1 MTDFVLT
8 PPEPVDPVPV
18 DRAAGL
24 IPVSA
29 EARTELSVKAQE
41 FVSAL
46 AAVDPQSPDFGRI
59 VDEALVLGE
68 AEMRVAAQ
76 IAGRLLDRTL
86 ASVSSPN
93 TTQVSVSLTE
103 LRRSV
108 RELDPQD
115 LTKLTG
121 RKILGFIP
129 GGNAA
134 KGLLARL
141 RAADEPV
148 NRIVLKLR
156 AGQDALKRD
165 NAAIKGERQRLWDLM
180 TKLSQDAALAAEMDE
195 AVERQVAILDLSDPE
210 RATALR
216 ADVLFG
222 LRQRH
227 QDLLTQLAVC
237 AQGYL
242 ALDVVRRNNDELIKG
257 IERAVSTTVTALR
270 IGVVVAAA
278 LAGQREVIDQV
289 DAVRGFTDSI
299 LRSNATLMS
308 LQGQDI
314 QRIAATPAVG
324 VEAVRTSFDQI
335 YAAIDAIDTFKARA
349 ADSMSSTVT
358 ALDAEIRRAH
368 DHLSRVREADQ
379 HHTQEPA

>member
-1 MTDFVLT
+1 MNDFVLT
-8 PPEPVDPVPV
+8 PPDPVEPVPV

-24 IPVSA
+24 IPVA
-29 EARTELSVKAQE
+29 DDAKVELSAQAQE
-41 FVSAL
+41 FISAL

-59 VDEALVLGE
+59 VDQALVLGE

-76 IAGRLLDRTL
+76 IAGRMLDRTL
-86 ASVSSPN
+86 ASVSSPHGA
-93 TTQVSVSLTE
+93 QVSTSLVE

-115 LTKLTG
+115 LTKLTS

-156 AGQDALKRD
+156 SGQDALKRD

-195 AVERQVAILDLSDPE
+195 AVGRQVDILDLSDPG

-237 AQGYL
+237 AQGYM

-270 IGVVVAAA
+270 IGVAVAAA

-289 DAVRGFTDSI
+289 DAVRGLTDSI

-324 VEAVRTSFDQI
+324 IEAVRTSFDQI

-368 DHLSRVREADQ
+368 DHLSRVRETGEQ
-379 HHTQEPA
+379 S

>member
-1 MTDFVLT
+1 MTDFALT
-8 PPEPVDPVPV
+8 PPDPVEPVPV

-24 IPVSA
+24 IPVSDKAELTSRA
-29 EARTELSVKAQE
+29 EA
-41 FVSAL
+41 FVAAL
-46 AAVDPQSPDFGRI
+46 AAADPRSPDFGRI
-59 VDEALVLGE
+59 VDDALVLGE
-68 AEMRVAAQ
+68 AEMRAAAQ
-76 IAGRLLDRTL
+76 IAGRLLDRTI
-86 ASVSSPN
+86 ASVSSPVP
-93 TTQVSVSLTE
+93 VSTSLTE

-115 LTKLTG
+115 LSRLTG
-121 RKILGFIP
+121 RKILGFLP

-134 KGLLARL
+134 RGLLARL
-141 RAADEPV
+141 RAADEPI

-156 AGQDALKRD
+156 SGQDALKRD

-180 TKLSQDAALAAEMDE
+180 TALSRDAALAGEMDE
-195 AVERQVAILDLSDPE
+195 AVERQVAVLDLAEPE
-210 RATALR
+210 RAQALR

-257 IERAVSTTVTALR
+257 VERAVSTTVTALR
-270 IGVVVAAA
+270 IGVAVAAA
-278 LAGQREVIDQV
+278 LAGQREVVDQV
-289 DAVRGFTDSI
+289 DAVRGLTDSL

-308 LQGQDI
+308 VQGEEI
-314 QRIAATPAVG
+314 QRIASTPAVG
-324 VEAVRTSFDQI
+324 IDAVRTSFDQI
-335 YAAIDAIDTFKARA
+335 YAAIDAVDTFQARA
-349 ADSMSSTVT
+349 ADSMSSTVS

-368 DHLSRVREADQ
+368 DHLSRVRGAEEQA
-379 HHTQEPA
+379 

>member
-1 MTDFVLT
+1 MTDFALT
-8 PPEPVDPVPV
+8 PPDPVEPVPV

-24 IPVSA
+24 IPVTDES
-29 EARTELSVKAQE
+29 RVELSARAQA
-41 FVSAL
+41 FVDAL
-46 AAVDPQSPDFGRI
+46 NAVDPRSPDFGRV
-59 VDEALVLGE
+59 VDQALVLGE

-86 ASVSSPN
+86 ASVSSPG
-93 TTQVSVSLTE
+93 TAQVATSLTE

-156 AGQDALKRD
+156 SGQDALKRD
-165 NAAIKGERQRLWDLM
+165 NAAVKGERQRLWDLM
-180 TKLSQDAALAAEMDE
+180 TKLSRDAALAAAMDE
-195 AVERQVAILDLSDPE
+195 AVERQVAILDLSDPG
-210 RATALR
+210 RAQALR

-270 IGVVVAAA
+270 VGVAVAAA

-289 DAVRGFTDSI
+289 DAVRGLTDSI
-299 LRSNATLMS
+299 LKSNAVLMS
-308 LQGQDI
+308 VQGQDI
-314 QRIAATPAVG
+314 QRIASAPAVG

-368 DHLSRVREADQ
+368 DHLSRVRGAE
-379 HHTQEPA
+379 EPA

>member
-8 PPEPVDPVPV
+8 PPDPVEPVLV

-24 IPVSA
+24 IPVTDES
-29 EARTELSVKAQE
+29 RVELSSQAVAFIE
-41 FVSAL
+41 AL
-46 AAVDPQSPDFGRI
+46 NAVDPQSPDFSRI

-86 ASVSSPN
+86 ASVSSPHGA
-93 TTQVSVSLTE
+93 QVSTSLAE

-121 RKILGFIP
+121 RKILGFLP

-156 AGQDALKRD
+156 SGQDALKRD

-180 TKLSQDAALAAEMDE
+180 TKLSRDAALAAEMDE
-195 AVERQVAILDLSDPE
+195 AVQRQVAILDLSDPA
-210 RATALR
+210 RAQALR

-270 IGVVVAAA
+270 IGVAVAAA

-289 DAVRGFTDSI
+289 DAVRGLTDSI
-299 LRSNATLMS
+299 LKSNATLMS

-314 QRIAATPAVG
+314 QRIASTPAVG
-324 VEAVRTSFDQI
+324 IEAVRTSFDQI
-335 YAAIDAIDTFKARA
+335 YAAIDAIDTYKARA

-368 DHLSRVREADQ
+368 DHLSRVRGAEEQ
-379 HHTQEPA
+379 P

>member
-1 MTDFVLT
+1 MADFVLT
-8 PPEPVDPVPV
+8 PPEPVEPVPV
-18 DRAAGL
+18 DRVAGL
-24 IPVSA
+24 IPITDKAALSEKASA
-29 EARTELSVKAQE
+29 

-59 VDEALVLGE
+59 VDDALVLGE

-86 ASVSSPN
+86 ASVSSPSSA
-93 TTQVSVSLTE
+93 QVSVSLAE

-129 GGNAA
+129 GGNSAR
-134 KGLLARL
+134 GLLARL

-156 AGQDALKRD
+156 SGQDALKRD

-195 AVERQVAILDLSDPE
+195 AVERQVAIFDLSDPA
-210 RATALR
+210 RAQALR

-270 IGVVVAAA
+270 IGVAVAAA

-289 DAVRGFTDSI
+289 DAVRGLTDSI
-299 LRSNATLMS
+299 LRSNANLMS

-324 VEAVRTSFDQI
+324 IEAVRTSFDQI

-349 ADSMSSTVT
+349 TDSMSSTVS

-368 DHLSRVREADQ
+368 DHLSRVRGAEEQ
-379 HHTQEPA
+379 P

>member
-1 MTDFVLT
+1 MADFVLT
-8 PPEPVDPVPV
+8 PPDPVEPVPV

-24 IPVSA
+24 IPVADDAKAELSSRA
-29 EARTELSVKAQE
+29 EA

-46 AAVDPQSPDFGRI
+46 GAVDPQSPDFSRI
-59 VDEALVLGE
+59 ADEALVLGE
-68 AEMRVAAQ
+68 TEMRLAAQ

-86 ASVSSPN
+86 ASVSSPHGA
-93 TTQVSVSLTE
+93 QVSTSLTE

-115 LTKLTG
+115 LSKLTG

-129 GGNAA
+129 GGNSAR
-134 KGLLARL
+134 GLLARL
-141 RAADEPV
+141 RAADEPL

-156 AGQDALKRD
+156 SGQDALKRD

-195 AVERQVAILDLSDPE
+195 AVQRQVAILDLAEPA
-210 RATALR
+210 RAQALR

-237 AQGYL
+237 AQGYM
-242 ALDVVRRNNDELIKG
+242 ALDVVRRNNDELVKG

-270 IGVVVAAA
+270 IGVAVAAA

-289 DAVRGFTDSI
+289 DAVRGLTDSI

-308 LQGQDI
+308 LQGADV

-324 VEAVRTSFDQI
+324 VEAVRTSFEQI

-349 ADSMSSTVT
+349 ADSMSSTVS

-368 DHLSRVREADQ
+368 DHLSRVREAGD
-379 HHTQEPA
+379 PA

>member
-1 MTDFVLT
+1 MSDFVLT
-8 PPEPVDPVPV
+8 PPDPVEPVPV

-24 IPVSA
+24 IPLSNK
-29 EARTELSVKAQE
+29 EELSTRAEE

-46 AAVDPQSPDFGRI
+46 GAVDPQSPDFSRI

-86 ASVSSPN
+86 ASVSSPHGA
-93 TTQVSVSLTE
+93 QVSTSLTE

-115 LTKLTG
+115 LSKLTG
-121 RKILGFIP
+121 RKLFGLLP

-134 KGLLARL
+134 RGLLARL

-156 AGQDALKRD
+156 SGQDALKRD

-180 TKLSQDAALAAEMDE
+180 TQLSRDAALAAEMDE
-195 AVERQVAILDLSDPE
+195 AVERQVAILDLAEPA
-210 RATALR
+210 RAQALR

-237 AQGYL
+237 AQGYM
-242 ALDVVRRNNDELIKG
+242 ALDVVRRNNDELVKG

-270 IGVVVAAA
+270 IGVAVAAA

-289 DAVRGFTDSI
+289 DAVRGLTDSI
-299 LRSNATLMS
+299 LKSNATLMS

-324 VEAVRTSFDQI
+324 IEAVRTSFDQI

-349 ADSMSSTVT
+349 ADSMSSTVS

-368 DHLSRVREADQ
+368 DHLSRVRETGDQ
-379 HHTQEPA
+379 Q

>member
-1 MTDFVLT
+1 MSDFVLT
-8 PPEPVDPVPV
+8 PPEPVEPVPV

-24 IPVSA
+24 IPVA
-29 EARTELSVKAQE
+29 DDTKVELSAKAVE
-41 FVSAL
+41 FIEAL
-46 AAVDPQSPDFGRI
+46 AAVDPQSPDFSRI

-93 TTQVSVSLTE
+93 TTQVSTSLTE

-121 RKILGFIP
+121 RKILGFVP
-129 GGNAA
+129 SGNAA

-156 AGQDALKRD
+156 SGQDSLKRD

-195 AVERQVAILDLSDPE
+195 AVERQVAILDLSDPG
-210 RATALR
+210 RANALR

-270 IGVVVAAA
+270 IGVAVAAA

-289 DAVRGFTDSI
+289 DAVRGLTDSI
-299 LRSNATLMS
+299 LKSNATLMS
-308 LQGQDI
+308 LQGPDI

-324 VEAVRTSFDQI
+324 IEAVRTSFDQI

-349 ADSMSSTVT
+349 ADSMSSTVS
-358 ALDAEIRRAH
+358 ALDTEIRRAH
-368 DHLSRVREADQ
+368 DHLSRVRGAEE
-379 HHTQEPA
+379 QE

>member
-8 PPEPVDPVPV
+8 PPDPVEPVPV

-24 IPVSA
+24 IPVTDRA
-29 EARTELSVKAQE
+29 ELSSRAEE
-41 FVSAL
+41 FVAAL
-46 AAVDPQSPDFGRI
+46 GAVDPRSPDFGRI
-59 VDEALVLGE
+59 VDDALVLGE

-86 ASVSSPN
+86 ASVSSPVP
-93 TTQVSVSLTE
+93 VSASLTE

-108 RELDPQD
+108 RALDPQD
-115 LTKLTG
+115 LSRLTG
-121 RKILGFIP
+121 RKILGFLP

-134 KGLLARL
+134 RGLLARL
-141 RAADEPV
+141 RAADEPL

-156 AGQDALKRD
+156 SGQDALRRD
-165 NAAIKGERQRLWDLM
+165 NAAIKGERRRLWDVM
-180 TKLSQDAALAAEMDE
+180 TALSRDAALAAEMDE
-195 AVERQVAILDLSDPE
+195 AVERQVAILDLAEPE
-210 RATALR
+210 RARALR
-216 ADVLFG
+216 ADVLFS

-257 IERAVSTTVTALR
+257 VERAVSTTVTALR
-270 IGVVVAAA
+270 IGVTVAAA

-289 DAVRGFTDSI
+289 DAVRGLTDSL
-299 LRSNATLMS
+299 LRSNAALMS
-308 LQGQDI
+308 LQGKDI
-314 QRIAATPAVG
+314 ERLATEPAVG
-324 VEAVRTSFDQI
+324 IDAVRTSFDQI
-335 YAAIDAIDTFKARA
+335 YAAIDAVDTFKARA
-349 ADSMSSTVT
+349 ADSMSSTVS

-368 DHLSRVREADQ
+368 DHLSRVRETGEQ
-379 HHTQEPA
+379 S

>member
-1 MTDFVLT
+1 MSDFVLT
-8 PPEPVDPVPV
+8 PPEPVEPVPV

-24 IPVSA
+24 IPIPDNT
-29 EARTELSVKAQE
+29 RTELSEHARN
-41 FVSAL
+41 FIDAL
-46 AAVDPQSPDFGRI
+46 AAVDPQSPDFSRI

-68 AEMRVAAQ
+68 SEMRVAAQ
-76 IAGRLLDRTL
+76 IAGRMLDRTL
-86 ASVSSPN
+86 ASVSSPT
-93 TTQVSVSLTE
+93 TTQVSTSLTD

-115 LTKLTG
+115 LTRLTG

-141 RAADEPV
+141 RAADEPI
-148 NRIVLKLR
+148 NRIVLNLR
-156 AGQDALKRD
+156 SGQDSLKRD

-180 TKLSQDAALAAEMDE
+180 TKLSQDTALAAQMDE
-195 AVERQVAILDLSDPE
+195 AVERQVAIFDLSDPA

-270 IGVVVAAA
+270 IGVAVAAA

-289 DAVRGFTDSI
+289 DAVRGLTDSI
-299 LRSNATLMS
+299 LRSNAALVS
-308 LQGQDI
+308 LQGHDI

-349 ADSMSSTVT
+349 ADSLSSTVS
-358 ALDAEIRRAH
+358 ALDTEIRRAH
-368 DHLSRVREADQ
+368 DHLSRVRGAEEQ
-379 HHTQEPA
+379 V

>member
-1 MTDFVLT
+1 MADFVLT
-8 PPEPVDPVPV
+8 PPEPVEPVPV

-24 IPVSA
+24 IPITDKAALA
-29 EARTELSVKAQE
+29 EKAAA
-41 FVSAL
+41 FVAAL

-59 VDEALVLGE
+59 VDDALVLGE

-86 ASVSSPN
+86 ASVSSPSSA
-93 TTQVSVSLTE
+93 QMSLSLTE

-129 GGNAA
+129 GGNSAR
-134 KGLLARL
+134 GLLARL

-156 AGQDALKRD
+156 SGQDALKRD

-180 TKLSQDAALAAEMDE
+180 TELSRHASLAAEMDE
-195 AVERQVAILDLSDPE
+195 AVERQAAIFELSDPG
-210 RATALR
+210 RAQALR

-257 IERAVSTTVTALR
+257 VERAVSTTVTALR
-270 IGVVVAAA
+270 IGVAVAAA

-289 DAVRGFTDSI
+289 DAVRGLTDSI
-299 LRSNATLMS
+299 LRSNAALMS
-308 LQGQDI
+308 VQGQDI
-314 QRIAATPAVG
+314 QRIASTPAVG
-324 VEAVRTSFDQI
+324 IEAVRTSFDQI

-349 ADSMSSTVT
+349 ADSLSGTVS

-368 DHLSRVREADQ
+368 DHLSRVRGAEEQA
-379 HHTQEPA
+379 

>member
-1 MTDFVLT
+1 MTDFALT
-8 PPEPVDPVPV
+8 PPDPVEPVPV

-24 IPVSA
+24 IPVTDES
-29 EARTELSVKAQE
+29 RVELSSQAVAFIE
-41 FVSAL
+41 AL
-46 AAVDPQSPDFGRI
+46 NAVDPQSPDFSRI

-86 ASVSSPN
+86 ASVSSPHGA
-93 TTQVSVSLTE
+93 QVSTSLAE

-156 AGQDALKRD
+156 SGQDALKRD

-180 TKLSQDAALAAEMDE
+180 TKLSRDAALAAEMDE
-195 AVERQVAILDLSDPE
+195 AVQRQVAILDLSDPG
-210 RATALR
+210 RAQALR

-270 IGVVVAAA
+270 IGVAVAAA

-289 DAVRGFTDSI
+289 DAVRGLTDSI
-299 LRSNATLMS
+299 LKSNAALMS

-314 QRIAATPAVG
+314 QRIASTPAVG
-324 VEAVRTSFDQI
+324 IEAVRTSFDQI

-368 DHLSRVREADQ
+368 DHLSRVRGAE
-379 HHTQEPA
+379 EPA

>member
-8 PPEPVDPVPV
+8 PPDPVEPVPV

-24 IPVSA
+24 IPVA
-29 EARTELSVKAQE
+29 ADARAALSSRAQE

-46 AAVDPQSPDFGRI
+46 GAVDPQSPDFSRI

-86 ASVSSPN
+86 ASVSSPHG
-93 TTQVSVSLTE
+93 TQVSTSLVE

-129 GGNAA
+129 GGNSAR
-134 KGLLARL
+134 GLLARL

-156 AGQDALKRD
+156 SGQDALKRD

-195 AVERQVAILDLSDPE
+195 AVQRQVEILDLSDPG
-210 RATALR
+210 RAQALR

-270 IGVVVAAA
+270 IGVAVAAA

-289 DAVRGFTDSI
+289 DAVRGLTDSI
-299 LRSNATLMS
+299 LQSNATLMS

-324 VEAVRTSFDQI
+324 IEAVRTSFDQI

-368 DHLSRVREADQ
+368 DHLSRVRGAEEQA
-379 HHTQEPA
+379 

>member
-8 PPEPVDPVPV
+8 PPDPVEPVPV

-24 IPVSA
+24 IPVGD
-29 EARTELSVKAQE
+29 EARVELSSQAE
-41 FVSAL
+41 GFIAAL
-46 AAVDPQSPDFGRI
+46 GAVDPQSPDFSRI

-68 AEMRVAAQ
+68 AEMRLAAQ
-76 IAGRLLDRTL
+76 IAGRMLDRTL
-86 ASVSSPN
+86 ASVSSPHGA
-93 TTQVSVSLTE
+93 QVSTSLTD

-115 LTKLTG
+115 LSKLTG
-121 RKILGFIP
+121 RKILGFLP

-134 KGLLARL
+134 RGVLARL
-141 RAADEPV
+141 RAADEPI

-156 AGQDALKRD
+156 SGQDALKRD

-180 TKLSQDAALAAEMDE
+180 TKLSADAALAGEMDE
-195 AVERQVAILDLSDPE
+195 AVERQVAIFDLAEPA
-210 RATALR
+210 RAQALR

-270 IGVVVAAA
+270 IGVAVAAA

-289 DAVRGFTDSI
+289 DAVRGLTDS
-299 LRSNATLMS
+299 LLQSNAALMS
-308 LQGQDI
+308 LQGQDV
-314 QRIAATPAVG
+314 QRIASTPAVG
-324 VEAVRTSFDQI
+324 IEAVRTSFDQI

-349 ADSMSSTVT
+349 ADSMSTTVS

-368 DHLSRVREADQ
+368 DHLSRVRGAEETA
-379 HHTQEPA
+379 

>member
-1 MTDFVLT
+1 MADFVLT
-8 PPEPVDPVPV
+8 PPDPVEPVPV

-24 IPVSA
+24 IPVADETRVELSSRA
-29 EARTELSVKAQE
+29 EA
-41 FVSAL
+41 FISAL
-46 AAVDPQSPDFGRI
+46 GAVDPQSPDFSRI
-59 VDEALVLGE
+59 ADEALVLGE
-68 AEMRVAAQ
+68 AEMRLAAQ

-86 ASVSSPN
+86 ASVSSPHGA
-93 TTQVSVSLTE
+93 QVSMSLVE

-115 LTKLTG
+115 LTRLTG

-129 GGNAA
+129 GGNSAR
-134 KGLLARL
+134 GLLARL
-141 RAADEPV
+141 RAADEPL

-156 AGQDALKRD
+156 SGQDALKRD

-195 AVERQVAILDLSDPE
+195 AVQRQVSILDLAEPG
-210 RATALR
+210 RAQALR

-270 IGVVVAAA
+270 IGVAVAAA

-289 DAVRGFTDSI
+289 DAVRGLTDSI

-308 LQGQDI
+308 LQGEEI
-314 QRIAATPAVG
+314 QRIASTPAVG
-324 VEAVRTSFDQI
+324 IEAVRTSFDQI
-335 YAAIDAIDTFKARA
+335 YAAIDAVDTFKARA
-349 ADSMSSTVT
+349 ADSMSSTVS
-358 ALDAEIRRAH
+358 ALDTEIRRAH
-368 DHLSRVREADQ
+368 DHLSRVRGAEESA
-379 HHTQEPA
+379 

>member
-1 MTDFVLT
+1 MSDFVLT
-8 PPEPVDPVPV
+8 PPDPVEPVGAQ
-18 DRAAGL
+18 RAAGL

-29 EARTELSVKAQE
+29 QGRAELSEKAVA
-41 FVSAL
+41 FVEAL
-46 AAVDPQSPDFGRI
+46 NAVDPQSPDFGRI

-76 IAGRLLDRTL
+76 VAGRMLDRTL
-86 ASVSSPN
+86 ASVSSPA
-93 TTQVSVSLTE
+93 TAQMSTSLAE

-115 LTKLTG
+115 LSKLTG
-121 RKILGFIP
+121 RKLLGFLP

-156 AGQDALKRD
+156 SGQDALKRD

-180 TKLSQDAALAAEMDE
+180 TRLSQDAALAAEMDE
-195 AVERQVAILDLSDPE
+195 AVDRQVAILDLSDPA
-210 RATALR
+210 RAQALR

-257 IERAVSTTVTALR
+257 VERAVSTTVTALR
-270 IGVVVAAA
+270 IGVAVAAA

-289 DAVRGFTDSI
+289 DVVRGLTDSI
-299 LRSNATLMS
+299 LKSNATLMS
-308 LQGQDI
+308 VQNQDV
-314 QRIAATPAVG
+314 QRIAATPAAG
-324 VEAVRTSFDQI
+324 IEAVRTSFDQI

-349 ADSMSSTVT
+349 ADSMSSTVH

-368 DHLSRVREADQ
+368 DHLSRI
-379 HHTQEPA
+379 QEQA

>member
-1 MTDFVLT
+1 MTDFALT
-8 PPEPVDPVPV
+8 PPDPVEPVPV

-24 IPVSA
+24 IPVSD
-29 EARTELSVKAQE
+29 ESRVELSAR
-41 FVSAL
+41 AL
-46 AAVDPQSPDFGRI
+46 AFIDALNAVDPQSPDFGRI
-59 VDEALVLGE
+59 VDQALVLGE

-86 ASVSSPN
+86 ASVSSPHGA
-93 TTQVSVSLTE
+93 QVSTSLVE

-141 RAADEPV
+141 RAADEPM

-156 AGQDALKRD
+156 SGQDALKRD

-180 TKLSQDAALAAEMDE
+180 TKLSRDAALAAEMDE
-195 AVERQVAILDLSDPE
+195 AVERQVAILDLSDPG
-210 RATALR
+210 RANALR

-270 IGVVVAAA
+270 IGVAVAAA

-289 DAVRGFTDSI
+289 DAVRGLTDSI
-299 LRSNATLMS
+299 LKSNATLMS
-308 LQGQDI
+308 LQGQDV
-314 QRIAATPAVG
+314 QRLAATPAVG
-324 VEAVRTSFDQI
+324 IEAVRTSFDQI

-368 DHLSRVREADQ
+368 DHLSRVRGAEEQA
-379 HHTQEPA
+379 

>member
-1 MTDFVLT
+1 
-8 PPEPVDPVPV
+8 
-18 DRAAGL
+18 
-24 IPVSA
+24 
-29 EARTELSVKAQE
+29 
-41 FVSAL
+41 
-46 AAVDPQSPDFGRI
+46 
-59 VDEALVLGE
+59 
-68 AEMRVAAQ
+68 MRVAAQ

-86 ASVSSPN
+86 ASVSSPHGA
-93 TTQVSVSLTE
+93 QVSTSLAE

-121 RKILGFIP
+121 RKILGFLP

-156 AGQDALKRD
+156 SGQDALKRD

-180 TKLSQDAALAAEMDE
+180 TKLSRDAALAAEMDE
-195 AVERQVAILDLSDPE
+195 AVQRQVAVLDLAEPA
-210 RATALR
+210 RAQALR

-237 AQGYL
+237 AQGYM

-257 IERAVSTTVTALR
+257 VDRAATTTVSALR
-270 IGVVVAAA
+270 ISVMLASALDNQRKVVEQVNA
-278 LAGQREVIDQV
+278 L
-289 DAVRGFTDSI
+289 RGTTEDLI
-299 LRSNATLMS
+299 RGNAEMLATQS
-308 LQGQDI
+308 GEI
-314 QRIAATPAVG
+314 QRIAANPAAG
-324 VEAVRTSFDQI
+324 
-335 YAAIDAIDTFKARA
+335 
-349 ADSMSSTVT
+349 
-358 ALDAEIRRAH
+358 AE
-368 DHLSRVREADQ
+368 
-379 HHTQEPA
+379 T

>member
-1 MTDFVLT
+1 MADFVLT
-8 PPEPVDPVPV
+8 PPDPVEPVPV

-24 IPVSA
+24 IPVTDRA
-29 EARTELSVKAQE
+29 ELSSRAEE
-41 FVSAL
+41 FVAAL
-46 AAVDPQSPDFGRI
+46 GAVDPRSPDFGRI
-59 VDEALVLGE
+59 VDDALVLGE

-86 ASVSSPN
+86 ASVSSPVP
-93 TTQVSVSLTE
+93 VSASLTE

-108 RELDPQD
+108 RALDPQD
-115 LTKLTG
+115 LSRLTG
-121 RKILGFIP
+121 RKILGFLP

-134 KGLLARL
+134 RGLLARL
-141 RAADEPV
+141 RAADEPL
-148 NRIVLKLR
+148 NRIVLRLR
-156 AGQDALKRD
+156 SGQDALRRD
-165 NAAIKGERQRLWDLM
+165 NAAIKGERQRLWDVM
-180 TKLSQDAALAAEMDE
+180 TALSRDAALAAEMDE
-195 AVERQVAILDLSDPE
+195 AVERQVAILDLAEPE
-210 RATALR
+210 RAKALR

-257 IERAVSTTVTALR
+257 VERAVGTTVTALR
-270 IGVVVAAA
+270 IGVTVAAA

-289 DAVRGFTDSI
+289 DAVRGLTDSL
-299 LRSNATLMS
+299 LRSNAALMS

-314 QRIAATPAVG
+314 ERLAAEPAVG
-324 VEAVRTSFDQI
+324 IDAVRTSFDQI
-335 YAAIDAIDTFKARA
+335 YAAIDAVDTFKARA
-349 ADSMSSTVT
+349 ADSMSSTVS

-368 DHLSRVREADQ
+368 DQLSRVRETGEQ
-379 HHTQEPA
+379 S

>member
-1 MTDFVLT
+1 MSDFVLT
-8 PPEPVDPVPV
+8 PPDPVEPVPV

-24 IPVSA
+24 IPVA
-29 EARTELSVKAQE
+29 DDAKLELSSQAQR
-41 FVSAL
+41 FISAL
-46 AAVDPQSPDFGRI
+46 SAVDPQSPDFSRI

-76 IAGRLLDRTL
+76 IAGRMLDRTL
-86 ASVSSPN
+86 ASVSSPHGA
-93 TTQVSVSLTE
+93 QVSTSLVE

-141 RAADEPV
+141 RAADERV

-156 AGQDALKRD
+156 SGQDALKRD
-165 NAAIKGERQRLWDLM
+165 NAAIKGERQRLWELM
-180 TKLSQDAALAAEMDE
+180 TKLSQDAALAAEMDA
-195 AVERQVAILDLSDPE
+195 AVQRQVDILDMSDPG
-210 RATALR
+210 RANALR

-237 AQGYL
+237 AQGYM

-270 IGVVVAAA
+270 IGVAVAAA

-289 DAVRGFTDSI
+289 DAVRGLTDSI
-299 LRSNATLMS
+299 LKSNATLMS
-308 LQGQDI
+308 LQGQDV
-314 QRIAATPAVG
+314 QRIASTPAVG
-324 VEAVRTSFDQI
+324 IEAVRTSFDQI

-349 ADSMSSTVT
+349 ADSMSTTVS

-368 DHLSRVREADQ
+368 DHLSRVRSAEESQ
-379 HHTQEPA
+379 

>member
-1 MTDFVLT
+1 MTDFALT
-8 PPEPVDPVPV
+8 PPDPVEPVPV

-24 IPVSA
+24 IPVTD
-29 EARTELSVKAQE
+29 RTELSSRAEE
-41 FVSAL
+41 FVAAL
-46 AAVDPQSPDFGRI
+46 GTVDPRSPDFGRI
-59 VDEALVLGE
+59 VDDALVLGE

-86 ASVSSPN
+86 ASVSSPVP
-93 TTQVSVSLTE
+93 VSASLTE

-115 LTKLTG
+115 LSRLTG
-121 RKILGFIP
+121 RKILGFLP

-134 KGLLARL
+134 RGLLARL
-141 RAADEPV
+141 RAADEPL
-148 NRIVLKLR
+148 NRIVLRLR
-156 AGQDALKRD
+156 SGQDALRRD
-165 NAAIKGERQRLWDLM
+165 NAAIKGERQRLWDVM
-180 TKLSQDAALAAEMDE
+180 TALSRDAALAAEMDE
-195 AVERQVAILDLSDPE
+195 AVERQVAILDLAEPE
-210 RATALR
+210 RAQALR

-257 IERAVSTTVTALR
+257 VERAVSTTVTALR
-270 IGVVVAAA
+270 IGVTVAAA

-289 DAVRGFTDSI
+289 DAVRGLTDSL
-299 LRSNATLMS
+299 LRSNAALMS
-308 LQGQDI
+308 LQGQDV
-314 QRIAATPAVG
+314 QRLAAEPAVG
-324 VEAVRTSFDQI
+324 VDAVRTSFDQI
-335 YAAIDAIDTFKARA
+335 YAAIDAVDTFKARA
-349 ADSMSSTVT
+349 ADSMSSTVA

-368 DHLSRVREADQ
+368 DHLSRVRETGQ
-379 HHTQEPA
+379 QP

>member
-8 PPEPVDPVPV
+8 PPDPVEPVPV

-24 IPVSA
+24 IPVA
-29 EARTELSVKAQE
+29 DDAKVELSAKAAE

-46 AAVDPQSPDFGRI
+46 AAVDPQSPDFSRI

-86 ASVSSPN
+86 ASVSSPHGA
-93 TTQVSVSLTE
+93 QVSTSLVE

-156 AGQDALKRD
+156 SGQDALKRD

-180 TKLSQDAALAAEMDE
+180 TKLSQDAALAAELDE
-195 AVERQVAILDLSDPE
+195 AVQRQVEILDLAEPG
-210 RATALR
+210 RAQALR

-270 IGVVVAAA
+270 IGVAVAAA

-289 DAVRGFTDSI
+289 DAVRGLTDSI
-299 LRSNATLMS
+299 LQSNATLMS
-308 LQGQDI
+308 VQGQDV
-314 QRIAATPAVG
+314 QRIASTPAVG
-324 VEAVRTSFDQI
+324 IEAVRTSFDQI

-349 ADSMSSTVT
+349 ADSMSSTVS

-368 DHLSRVREADQ
+368 DHLSRVRETGEQ
-379 HHTQEPA
+379 S

>member
-8 PPEPVDPVPV
+8 PPDPVEPVPV

-24 IPVSA
+24 IPVA
-29 EARTELSVKAQE
+29 DDAKVELSSQAQR
-41 FVSAL
+41 FIDAL
-46 AAVDPQSPDFGRI
+46 NAVDPQSPDFSRI
-59 VDEALVLGE
+59 VDQALVLGE

-76 IAGRLLDRTL
+76 IAGRMLDRTL

-93 TTQVSVSLTE
+93 TAQVSTSLVE

-115 LTKLTG
+115 LTRLTG

-156 AGQDALKRD
+156 SGQDALKRD

-195 AVERQVAILDLSDPE
+195 AVQRQVEILDLSEPG
-210 RATALR
+210 RAQALR

-237 AQGYL
+237 AQGYM

-270 IGVVVAAA
+270 IGVAVAAA

-289 DAVRGFTDSI
+289 DAVRGLTDSI
-299 LRSNATLMS
+299 LQSNATLMS

-324 VEAVRTSFDQI
+324 IEAVRTSFDQI

-349 ADSMSSTVT
+349 ADSMSSTVS

-368 DHLSRVREADQ
+368 DHLSRVRETGEQ
-379 HHTQEPA
+379 T

>member
-1 MTDFVLT
+1 MSDFVLT
-8 PPEPVDPVPV
+8 PPDPVEPVPV

-24 IPVSA
+24 IPVSD
-29 EARTELSVKAQE
+29 EGKVELSEKAVA
-41 FVSAL
+41 FIDSL
-46 AAVDPQSPDFGRI
+46 NAVDPQSPDFSRI

-86 ASVSSPN
+86 ASVSSPHSA
-93 TTQVSVSLTE
+93 QMSVSLTE

-115 LTKLTG
+115 LSKLTG
-121 RKILGFIP
+121 RKILGFLP

-134 KGLLARL
+134 RGLLARL

-156 AGQDALKRD
+156 SGQDSLKRD

-195 AVERQVAILDLSDPE
+195 AVGRQVAILDLSDPG
-210 RATALR
+210 RANALR

-237 AQGYL
+237 AQGYM

-270 IGVVVAAA
+270 IGVAVAAA

-289 DAVRGFTDSI
+289 DAVRGLTDSI

-308 LQGQDI
+308 VQGEDI
-314 QRIAATPAVG
+314 QRIASTPAVG
-324 VEAVRTSFDQI
+324 IEAVRTSFDQI

-368 DHLSRVREADQ
+368 DHLSRVRGAEEQA
-379 HHTQEPA
+379 

>member
-1 MTDFVLT
+1 MTDFALT
-8 PPEPVDPVPV
+8 PPDPVEPVPV
-18 DRAAGL
+18 ARAAGL
-24 IPVSA
+24 IPVTDES
-29 EARTELSVKAQE
+29 RVELSARAMA
-41 FVSAL
+41 FIDAL
-46 AAVDPQSPDFGRI
+46 NAVDPQSPDFSRI

-68 AEMRVAAQ
+68 AEMRIAAQ

-86 ASVSSPN
+86 ASVSSPH
-93 TTQVSVSLTE
+93 TTQVSTSLTE

-134 KGLLARL
+134 KGVLARL

-156 AGQDALKRD
+156 SGQDALKRD

-195 AVERQVAILDLSDPE
+195 AVQRQVAILDLADPG
-210 RATALR
+210 RANTLR

-270 IGVVVAAA
+270 VGVAVAAA

-289 DAVRGFTDSI
+289 DAVRGLTDSI
-299 LRSNATLMS
+299 LKSNATLMS

-324 VEAVRTSFDQI
+324 IEAVRTSFDQI

-368 DHLSRVREADQ
+368 DHLSRVRGAEEQA
-379 HHTQEPA
+379 

>member
-8 PPEPVDPVPV
+8 PPDPVEPVPV

-24 IPVSA
+24 IPVPDRAELSSRA
-29 EARTELSVKAQE
+29 EA
-41 FVSAL
+41 FVAAL
-46 AAVDPQSPDFGRI
+46 GAVDPQSPDFSRI

-68 AEMRVAAQ
+68 SEMRVAAQ

-86 ASVSSPN
+86 ASASSPHG
-93 TTQVSVSLTE
+93 VSTSLTE

-115 LTKLTG
+115 LSKLTG
-121 RKILGFIP
+121 RKLFGLLP

-134 KGLLARL
+134 RGLLARL
-141 RAADEPV
+141 RAADEPI

-156 AGQDALKRD
+156 SGQDALKRD

-180 TKLSQDAALAAEMDE
+180 TQLSRDAALAAEMDE
-195 AVERQVAILDLSDPE
+195 AVERQVAILDLADPA
-210 RATALR
+210 RAQALR

-242 ALDVVRRNNDELIKG
+242 ALDVVRRNNDELVKG
-257 IERAVSTTVTALR
+257 VERAVSTTVTALR
-270 IGVVVAAA
+270 IGVAVAAA

-289 DAVRGFTDSI
+289 DAVRGLTDSI
-299 LRSNATLMS
+299 LKSNATLMS
-308 LQGQDI
+308 SQGQDV

-324 VEAVRTSFDQI
+324 IEAVRTSFDQI

-349 ADSMSSTVT
+349 ADSMSSTVS
-358 ALDAEIRRAH
+358 ALDAELRRAH
-368 DHLSRVREADQ
+368 DHLSRVRETGDQ
-379 HHTQEPA
+379 R

>member
-8 PPEPVDPVPV
+8 PPDPVEPVPV
-18 DRAAGL
+18 SRAAGL
-24 IPVSA
+24 IPVSD
-29 EARTELSVKAQE
+29 ESKVELSAQAVA
-41 FVSAL
+41 FIDAL
-46 AAVDPQSPDFGRI
+46 NAVDPQSPDFSRI

-86 ASVSSPN
+86 ASVSSPHSA
-93 TTQVSVSLTE
+93 QVSTSLVE

-115 LTKLTG
+115 LSKLTG

-134 KGLLARL
+134 RGLLARL

-148 NRIVLKLR
+148 NRIVLRLR
-156 AGQDALKRD
+156 SGQDALKRD

-180 TKLSQDAALAAEMDE
+180 TKLSQDAALAGEMDE
-195 AVERQVAILDLSDPE
+195 AVDRQVAILDLTDPG
-210 RATALR
+210 RAQALR

-237 AQGYL
+237 AQGYM

-270 IGVVVAAA
+270 IGVAVAAA

-289 DAVRGFTDSI
+289 DAVRGLTDSI
-299 LRSNATLMS
+299 LKSNATLMS
-308 LQGQDI
+308 LQGEDI
-314 QRIAATPAVG
+314 QRIASTPAVG
-324 VEAVRTSFDQI
+324 IEAVRTSFDQI

-368 DHLSRVREADQ
+368 DHLRRVRETGDQ
-379 HHTQEPA
+379 Q

>member
-1 MTDFVLT
+1 MADFVLT
-8 PPEPVDPVPV
+8 PPEPVEPVPA
-18 DRAAGL
+18 DRVSGL
-24 IPVSA
+24 IPVAGSA
-29 EARTELSVKAQE
+29 ELSSRAE
-41 FVSAL
+41 AFVAAL
-46 AAVDPQSPDFGRI
+46 GAVDPRSPGFGRI

-76 IAGRLLDRTL
+76 IAGRMLDRTL
-86 ASVSSPN
+86 ASVSSPLGA
-93 TTQVSVSLTE
+93 QVSTSLAE

-108 RELDPQD
+108 RELDPRD
-115 LTKLTG
+115 LGELTG
-121 RKILGFIP
+121 RKVLGFLP

-148 NRIVLKLR
+148 NRIVLRLR
-156 AGQDALKRD
+156 SSQDALKRD

-180 TKLSQDAALAAEMDE
+180 TELSRASALAAEMDE
-195 AVERQVAILDLSDPE
+195 AVERQAAILDLAEPE
-210 RATALR
+210 RAEALR

-222 LRQRH
+222 LRQRR

-242 ALDVVRRNNDELIKG
+242 ALDVVRRNNDELVKG
-257 IERAVSTTVTALR
+257 VERAVTTTVTALR
-270 IGVVVAAA
+270 IGVAVAAA
-278 LAGQREVIDQV
+278 LAGQREVAGQV
-289 DAVRGFTDSI
+289 DAVRGLTDSI
-299 LRSNATLMS
+299 LKSNAALLS
-308 LQGQDI
+308 SQGQDV

-349 ADSMSSTVT
+349 ADSLSSTVT

-368 DHLSRVREADQ
+368 DHLSRVRGAEEQA
-379 HHTQEPA
+379 

>member
-1 MTDFVLT
+1 MTDFALT
-8 PPEPVDPVPV
+8 PPDPVDPVPV
-18 DRAAGL
+18 ERAAGL
-24 IPVSA
+24 IPVTD
-29 EARTELSVKAQE
+29 RTELSSRAEE
-41 FVSAL
+41 FVAAL
-46 AAVDPQSPDFGRI
+46 GAVDPRSPDFGRI
-59 VDEALVLGE
+59 VDDALVLGE

-86 ASVSSPN
+86 ASVSSPVG
-93 TTQVSVSLTE
+93 VSASLTE

-115 LTKLTG
+115 LSRLTG
-121 RKILGFIP
+121 RKILGFLP

-134 KGLLARL
+134 RGLLARL
-141 RAADEPV
+141 RAADEPL

-156 AGQDALKRD
+156 SGQDALRRD
-165 NAAIKGERQRLWDLM
+165 NAAIKGERQRLWDVM
-180 TKLSQDAALAAEMDE
+180 TALSRDAALATEMDE
-195 AVERQVAILDLSDPE
+195 AVERQVAILDLAEPE
-210 RATALR
+210 RAQALH

-257 IERAVSTTVTALR
+257 VERAVSTTVTALR
-270 IGVVVAAA
+270 IGVTVAAA

-289 DAVRGFTDSI
+289 DAVRGLTDSL
-299 LRSNATLMS
+299 LRSNAALMS
-308 LQGQDI
+308 LQGQDV
-314 QRIAATPAVG
+314 QRLAAEPAVG
-324 VEAVRTSFDQI
+324 VDAVRTSFDQI
-335 YAAIDAIDTFKARA
+335 YAAIDAVDTFKARA
-349 ADSMSSTVT
+349 ADSMSSTVA

-368 DHLSRVREADQ
+368 DHLSRVRETGQ
-379 HHTQEPA
+379 QP

>member
-1 MTDFVLT
+1 MADFVLT
-8 PPEPVDPVPV
+8 PPDPVGPVPV
-18 DRAAGL
+18 GRAAGL
-24 IPVSA
+24 IPVGDEAKVEMSSRA
-29 EARTELSVKAQE
+29 EA
-41 FVSAL
+41 FISAL
-46 AAVDPQSPDFGRI
+46 GAVDPQSPDFSRI
-59 VDEALVLGE
+59 ADEALVLGE
-68 AEMRVAAQ
+68 AEMRLAAQ

-86 ASVSSPN
+86 ASVSSPHGA
-93 TTQVSVSLTE
+93 QVSTSLTE

-115 LTKLTG
+115 LSKLTG

-129 GGNAA
+129 GGNSAR
-134 KGLLARL
+134 GLLARL
-141 RAADEPV
+141 RAADEPL

-156 AGQDALKRD
+156 SGQDALKRD

-195 AVERQVAILDLSDPE
+195 AVERQIAILDLAEPG
-210 RATALR
+210 RAQALR

-222 LRQRH
+222 LRQRR

-237 AQGYL
+237 AQGYM
-242 ALDVVRRNNDELIKG
+242 ALDVVRRNNDELVKG

-270 IGVVVAAA
+270 IGVAVAAA

-289 DAVRGFTDSI
+289 DAVRGLTDSI

-308 LQGQDI
+308 LQGEEI
-314 QRIAATPAVG
+314 QRIASTPAVG
-324 VEAVRTSFDQI
+324 IEAVRTSFDQI

-349 ADSMSSTVT
+349 ADSMSSTVS
-358 ALDAEIRRAH
+358 ALDTEIRRAH
-368 DHLSRVREADQ
+368 DHLSRVRGAEESA
-379 HHTQEPA
+379 

>member
-1 MTDFVLT
+1 MADFVLT
-8 PPEPVDPVPV
+8 PPDPVEPVPM

-24 IPVSA
+24 IPLDDGT
-29 EARTELSVKAQE
+29 RTELSSKAQD
-41 FVSAL
+41 FVEAL
-46 AAVDPQSPDFGRI
+46 SAVDPRSPDFGRI

-93 TTQVSVSLTE
+93 TAQVSTSLAE

-115 LTKLTG
+115 LTRLTG
-121 RKILGFIP
+121 RKILGFLP

-156 AGQDALKRD
+156 SGQDSLKRD

-195 AVERQVAILDLSDPE
+195 AVERQVMILDLSDPG

-257 IERAVSTTVTALR
+257 IERAVATTVTALR

-278 LAGQREVIDQV
+278 LTGQREVIDQV
-289 DAVRGFTDSI
+289 DAVRGLTDSI

-324 VEAVRTSFDQI
+324 IDAVRTSFDQI
-335 YAAIDAIDTFKARA
+335 YTAIDAIDTFKARA

-368 DHLSRVREADQ
+368 DHLRRVRETGEQ
-379 HHTQEPA
+379 Q

>member
-1 MTDFVLT
+1 VADFVLT
-8 PPEPVDPVPV
+8 PPDPVEPVPPE
-18 DRAAGL
+18 RAAGL

-29 EARTELSVKAQE
+29 EGRAELAGKAVA
-41 FVSAL
+41 FVEAL
-46 AAVDPQSPDFGRI
+46 TAVDPQSPDFGRI
-59 VDEALVLGE
+59 ADEALVLGE

-76 IAGRLLDRTL
+76 LAGRMLDRTL
-86 ASVSSPN
+86 ASVSSPA
-93 TTQVSVSLTE
+93 TAQVSTSLAE

-115 LTKLTG
+115 LSKLTG
-121 RKILGFIP
+121 RKILGFLP

-156 AGQDALKRD
+156 SAQDALKRD

-180 TKLSQDAALAAEMDE
+180 TRLSQDAALAAEMDE
-195 AVERQVAILDLSDPE
+195 AVGRQVAILDLSDPA
-210 RATALR
+210 RAQALR

-257 IERAVSTTVTALR
+257 VERAVGTTVTALR
-270 IGVVVAAA
+270 IGVAVAAA

-289 DAVRGFTDSI
+289 DAVRGLTDSI
-299 LRSNATLMS
+299 LKSNAALMS
-308 LQGQDI
+308 VQGQDV
-314 QRIAATPAVG
+314 QRIAAAPAAG
-324 VEAVRTSFDQI
+324 IEAVRTSFDQI

-349 ADSMSSTVT
+349 ADSMSGTVH

-368 DHLSRVREADQ
+368 DHLSRI
-379 HHTQEPA
+379 QEQA

>member
-8 PPEPVDPVPV
+8 PPDPVEPVPV

-24 IPVSA
+24 IPVADDAKVELSSRA
-29 EARTELSVKAQE
+29 EA
-41 FVSAL
+41 FISAL
-46 AAVDPQSPDFGRI
+46 GAVDPQSPDFSRI
-59 VDEALVLGE
+59 ADEALVLGE
-68 AEMRVAAQ
+68 AEMRLAAQ

-86 ASVSSPN
+86 ASVSSPHGA
-93 TTQVSVSLTE
+93 QVSTSLTE

-115 LTKLTG
+115 LSKLTG

-129 GGNAA
+129 GGNSAR
-134 KGLLARL
+134 GLLARL
-141 RAADEPV
+141 RAADEPL

-156 AGQDALKRD
+156 SGQDALKRD

-195 AVERQVAILDLSDPE
+195 AVERQVAILDLAEPG
-210 RATALR
+210 RAQALR

-237 AQGYL
+237 AQGYM
-242 ALDVVRRNNDELIKG
+242 ALDVVRRNNDELVKG

-270 IGVVVAAA
+270 IGVAVAAA

-289 DAVRGFTDSI
+289 DAVRGLTDSI

-308 LQGQDI
+308 LQGEEI
-314 QRIAATPAVG
+314 QRIASTPAVG
-324 VEAVRTSFDQI
+324 IDAVRTSFDQI

-349 ADSMSSTVT
+349 ADSMSSTVS
-358 ALDAEIRRAH
+358 ALDTEIRRAH
-368 DHLSRVREADQ
+368 DHLSRVREAEGP
-379 HHTQEPA
+379 T

>member
-1 MTDFVLT
+1 MADFVLT
-8 PPEPVDPVPV
+8 PPEPVAPVPV

-24 IPVSA
+24 IPVDA
-29 EARTELSVKAQE
+29 GVRTELSTRATA
-41 FVSAL
+41 FVDAVN
-46 AAVDPQSPDFGRI
+46 AVDPQSPDFGRI
-59 VDEALVLGE
+59 VDDALVLGE

-86 ASVSSPN
+86 ASVSSPHGAQLS
-93 TTQVSVSLTE
+93 TSLAE

-108 RELDPQD
+108 KELDPAD
-115 LTKLTG
+115 LSKLTG
-121 RKILGFIP
+121 RKVLGFLP

-134 KGLLARL
+134 RGLLARL

-156 AGQDALKRD
+156 SGQDALKRD

-180 TKLSQDAALAAEMDE
+180 AKLSQDAALAAAMDE
-195 AVERQVAILDLSDPE
+195 AVERQVAILDLADPA
-210 RATALR
+210 RAQALR
-216 ADVLFG
+216 AEVLFG

-257 IERAVSTTVTALR
+257 VERAVSTTVTALR
-270 IGVVVAAA
+270 IGVAVAAA

-289 DAVRGFTDSI
+289 DAVRGLTDSI
-299 LRSNATLMS
+299 LRSNAAAMS
-308 LQGQDI
+308 LQGQDV

-324 VEAVRTSFDQI
+324 IEAVRTSFDQI

-349 ADSMSSTVT
+349 ADSMSSTVS

-368 DHLSRVREADQ
+368 DHLSRQ
-379 HHTQEPA
+379 HSQEQS

>member
-8 PPEPVDPVPV
+8 PPDPVEPVPV

-24 IPVSA
+24 IPVA
-29 EARTELSVKAQE
+29 DDAKVELSSQAQQ
-41 FVSAL
+41 FLDAL
-46 AAVDPQSPDFGRI
+46 NAVDPQSPDFSRI

-76 IAGRLLDRTL
+76 IAGRMLDRTL

-93 TTQVSVSLTE
+93 TAQVSTSLVE

-148 NRIVLKLR
+148 NRIVLRLR
-156 AGQDALKRD
+156 SGQDALKRD
-165 NAAIKGERQRLWDLM
+165 NAAIKGERQRLWDVM

-195 AVERQVAILDLSDPE
+195 AVQRQVEILDLSDPG
-210 RATALR
+210 RAQALR

-237 AQGYL
+237 AQGYM

-270 IGVVVAAA
+270 IGVAVAAA

-289 DAVRGFTDSI
+289 DAVRGLTDSI
-299 LRSNATLMS
+299 LQSNATLMS

-314 QRIAATPAVG
+314 QRIASTPAVG
-324 VEAVRTSFDQI
+324 IEAVRTSFDQI

-349 ADSMSSTVT
+349 ADSMSSTVS

-368 DHLSRVREADQ
+368 DHLSRVRETGEQ
-379 HHTQEPA
+379 T